1 MNILLINHYAG
12 SKYHGMAYRPYYLA
26 REWVRN
32 GHNVTIV
39 ASDQAHGRPVQVHIP
54 EDKNYLLEKID
65 GINYLWLKT
74 LKYNDNGIKR
84 AFNIASFIFQ
94 LFKFSKLIVNSL
106 KPQIVIASSTYPADI
121 FPAHYIA
128 KLSKAKLIYEIH
140 DLWPLS
146 PMILGNMSK
155 NHPFIL
161 GMQFAEN
168 YCYKHCDAVVSI
180 LPKVSEHVKEHGL
193 DLKKLHFVENGIC
206 IEEWNKN
213 VKIPEKLNDLINQEK
228 SKGNF
233 IFGYAGNHTHANS
246 LHTIIE
252 AAEKVQ
258 NTRARFIL
266 VGKGR
271 EKEKLIKSALDKKLK
286 NIIFYDFIPKETI
299 PDLLPR
305 FDCLLITWNNV
316 WELYKYGI
324 SPNKIMDYMISGK
337 PIIQAI
343 NAGNDHVKDSGCG
356 ISVTAEDSDA
366 LANAI
371 IKMMDTS
378 IEERDLMG
386 QKGREYVIKNHDYR
400 ILAKKYLDVMISLL
414 GE

>member
-26 REWVRN
+26 REWVRS
-32 GHNVTIV
+32 GHNVTII
-39 ASDQAHGRPVQVHIP
+39 AADQSHGRPRKVYIP
-54 EDKNYLLEKID
+54 EKKEYLIEKID
-65 GINYLWLKT
+65 GINYLWLRT
-74 LKYNDNGIKR
+74 IKYNDNGIKR
-84 AFNIASFIFQ
+84 AINMASFIFQ
-94 LFKFSKLIVNSL
+94 IFKFSKNIVNSF

-128 KLSKAKLIYEIH
+128 NLSKAKLIYEIH

-146 PMILGNMSK
+146 PMILGKMSK

-168 YCYKHCDAVVSI
+168 YCYKHSDAVVSI

-193 DLKKLHFVENGIC
+193 PLKKLYFVENGIC
-206 IEEWNKN
+206 IEEWKESI
-213 VKIPEKLNDLINQEK
+213 KIPEQLNQIINSEK
-228 SKGNF
+228 SNGNF

-252 AAEKVQ
+252 AAEKVK
-258 NTRARFIL
+258 NYKARFIL

-271 EKEKLIKSALDKKLK
+271 EKDNLINLATQKKLK

-299 PDLLPR
+299 PNLLTK
-305 FDCLLITWNNV
+305 FDCLLITWNNT

-337 PIIQAI
+337 PIIQSI

-356 ISVTAEDSDA
+356 FSVPAEDSEA
-366 LANAI
+366 LASAI
-371 IKMMDTS
+371 IKMMNTTEDK
-378 IEERDLMG
+378 RNQMG
-386 QKGREYVIKNHDYR
+386 EKGKEYVIKNYDYKV
-400 ILAKKYLDVMISLL
+400 LAQKFLTIMKNLL
-414 GE
+414 